1 MRKHRWFALLLA
13 GMMAVLVAV
22 PGWNLAAAK
31 AEATAELPVWQ
42 QPFEETVTLDVVIG
56 WDADPSIK
64 EGTTPETNALRT
76 VAKDLFNIELNFL
89 WMVPNDQYS
98 DKLALQLSSGDM
110 PDILMLDSAYFYE
123 FLDSGY
129 LRDLTDAYNTYASD
143 ELKSTIEYFGE
154 APP

>member
-1 MRKHRWFALLLA
+1 MKKHRWVAVFLACLMVFA
-13 GMMAVLVAV
+13 MAV
-22 PGWNLAAAK
+22 PAAG
-31 AEATAELPVWQ
+31 AETAAELPAWQ

-89 WMVPNDQYS
+89 WLVPNDQYS

-110 PDILMLDSAYFYE
+110 PDILMLDLS
-123 FLDSGY
+123 L
-129 LRDLTDAYNTYASD
+129 
-143 ELKSTIEYFGE
+143 IHI
-154 APP
+154 